1 MFRHYQSLPAQV
13 WILCLGSFINRAGS
27 FVLIFLTIYASE
39 RLGFGVSFATT
50 CLGAVG
56 FGSIVGSLAG
66 GQLADHWGRKPV
78 MLTALFGGGAL
89 LLLLSTQTDRWLFL
103 LNIAAF
109 AVVAEMYRPAAS
121 AMIGDL
127 VTAERRP
134 HAFALMYIS
143 INLGFA
149 VAPPLGGWIA
159 KYDYS
164 LLFVG
169 DAMTTAIYGGV
180 VWFLIRETVSVSEDE
195 ERDAKQVGLVEAVN
209 HIRRDPTFLSFCLS
223 TFLLGIV
230 FTQGF
235 STLPLFM
242 KQSGFSN
249 VELGMLLSI
258 NGVMIV
264 LLQLPLTHWLQRFNA
279 MAMLTL
285 GGILIGIGFGLTMVA
300 VSAVVLALTIVVW
313 TLGEIIQAPLQQSI
327 VTDMAPPELRAR
339 YLGTYTMSFACALTV
354 GAPIGGHLLS
364 DYGAPVLWSVM
375 FGIAALAIM
384 TYLLIFRRVTR
395 RLEASA
401 KELFA
406 SG

>member
-1 MFRHYQSLPAQV
+1 MFGHYQSLPTQV

-39 RLGFGVSFATT
+39 KLGFGVSFATT

-56 FGSIVGSLAG
+56 LGSIIGSLLG

-89 LLLLSTQTDRWLFL
+89 LLLLSTQSNRWFFL

-109 AVVAEMYRPAAS
+109 AVVAEMYRPSAS

-164 LLFVG
+164 LLFLG
-169 DAMTTAIYGGV
+169 DAFTTAIYGGV
-180 VWFLIRETVSVSEDE
+180 ILLLVKETAPAAEQE
-195 ERDAKQVGLVEAVN
+195 EGETRRIGLGEAMGR
-209 HIRRDPTFLSFCLS
+209 IRRDPTFLSFCLA

-285 GGILIGIGFGLTMVA
+285 GGILIGIGFGLTGIA
-300 VSAVVLALTIVVW
+300 VSGLVLAFTIVVW

-339 YLGTYTMSFACALTV
+339 YLGMYTMSFACALTV
-354 GAPIGGHLLS
+354 GAPIGGRLLS
-364 DYGAPVLWSVM
+364 DYGASVLWSVM
-375 FGIAALAIM
+375 FAIAAFAILAYLAI
-384 TYLLIFRRVTR
+384 FRSVNR
-395 RLEASA
+395 RLRV
-401 KELFA
+401 
-406 SG
+406 GGP

>member
-27 FVLIFLTIYASE
+27 FVLVFLTIYASE
-39 RLGFGVSFATT
+39 KLGFDVAFATT

-56 FGSIVGSLAG
+56 FGSIVGSMAG

-103 LNIAAF
+103 LNIASF
-109 AVVAEMYRPAAS
+109 AMVAEMYRPAAS

-127 VTAERRP
+127 VTTERRP

-164 LLFVG
+164 LLFLG

-180 VWFLIRETVSVSEDE
+180 IFLLVRETVPKSDSDE
-195 ERDAKQVGLVEAVN
+195 AESRQVGLIEALG
-209 HIRRDPTFLSFCLS
+209 HIRRDPTFLSFCVS

-242 KQSGFSN
+242 KQAGFSN

-264 LLQLPLTHWLQRFNA
+264 VLQLPLTHWLQRFNA
-279 MAMLTL
+279 MAMLMI
-285 GGILIGIGFGLTMVA
+285 GGTLIGIGFGLTAVA
-300 VSAVVLALTIVVW
+300 VSAAVLALTIVVW

-327 VTDMAPPELRAR
+327 VTDMAPPKLRAR

-354 GAPIGGHLLS
+354 GAPFGGRLLS
-364 DYGAPVLWSVM
+364 EYGPAVLWSVM
-375 FGIAALAIM
+375 FGIAAMAIA
-384 TYLLIFRRVTR
+384 TYSAIFRRVTL
-395 RLEASA
+395 RLAMADGED
-401 KELFA
+401 
-406 SG
+406 

>member
-1 MFRHYQSLPAQV
+1 MFGHYQSLPTQV

-39 RLGFGVSFATT
+39 KLGFGVSFATT

-56 FGSIVGSLAG
+56 FGSIVGSLVG

-78 MLTALFGGGAL
+78 MLMALFGGGAML
-89 LLLLSTQTDRWLFL
+89 LLLATQSNRWLFL

-109 AVVAEMYRPAAS
+109 AMVAEMYRPAAS

-164 LLFVG
+164 LLFLG
-169 DAMTTAIYGGV
+169 DALTTAVYGAV
-180 VWFLIRETVSVSEDE
+180 ILFLVRETVPSAKKEHEEEETRKIGLSE
-195 ERDAKQVGLVEAVN
+195 AMG
-209 HIRRDPTFLSFCLS
+209 HIRRDPTFLSFCLA

-242 KQSGFSN
+242 KQAGFSN

-285 GGILIGIGFGLTMVA
+285 GGVLIGIGFGLTGLA
-300 VSAVVLALTIVVW
+300 VSGLLLALTIVVW

-339 YLGTYTMSFACALTV
+339 YLGMYTMSFACALTV
-354 GAPIGGHLLS
+354 GAPIGGRLLS
-364 DYGAPVLWSVM
+364 DYGASVLWSVM
-375 FGIAALAIM
+375 FAVATFAILAYLAI
-384 TYLLIFRRVTR
+384 FRSVNQRLRVD
-395 RLEASA
+395 S
-401 KELFA
+401 
-406 SG
+406 